1 MMGEKQFIRSSYG
14 GARPHRDFSELVELY
29 RSGNY
34 PLGELIEQRISL
46 TQINEG
52 FVKMHRGENIR
63 TVIEF

>member
-1 MMGEKQFIRSSYG
+1 ME
-14 GARPHRDFSELVELY
+14 ARPHRDFSELVELY

-46 TQINEG
+46 TQMNEG
-52 FVKMHRGENIR
+52 FAIMRRGENIR

>member
-1 MMGEKQFIRSSYG
+1 MRSNLFG
-14 GARPHRDFSELVELY
+14 PAMEARPHRDFSELVEPY

-34 PLGELIEQRISL
+34 PIGELIEQRISL

-52 FVKMHRGENIR
+52 FAMMRRGENIR